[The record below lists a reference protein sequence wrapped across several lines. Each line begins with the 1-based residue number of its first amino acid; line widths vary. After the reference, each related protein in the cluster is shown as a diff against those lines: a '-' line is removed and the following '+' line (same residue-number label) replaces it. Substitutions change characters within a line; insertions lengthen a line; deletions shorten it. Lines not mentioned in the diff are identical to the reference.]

1 MGVLKPKKNTVVVVG
16 ICRNFLGANS
26 MNSQMVN

>member
-1 MGVLKPKKNTVVVVG
+1 MGVLKPKKNTVVVG